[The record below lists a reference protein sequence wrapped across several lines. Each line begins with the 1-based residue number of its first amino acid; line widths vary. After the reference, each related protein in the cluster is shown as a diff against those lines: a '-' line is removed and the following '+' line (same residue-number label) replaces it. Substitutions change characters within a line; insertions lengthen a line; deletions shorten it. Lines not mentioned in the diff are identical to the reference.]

1 MLEAIRN
8 RAQGWLA
15 KLILALITIPFALW
29 GVDAYFGSGGGNEVI
44 AEVGSSGVTR
54 QAFTDELKEQ
64 TNRLRQAM
72 GANFDP
78 ALIESAEFKEQVL
91 NSMIEQEA
99 MLQEAEAAGLQV
111 HDAQIAAILQQLPP
125 FQEDGKFSAERYK
138 RVLAQRGYTPA
149 YFEYQLRRDIA
160 LGILRQPILS
170 GALLPAASAELITKI
185 AGQRRE
191 ISWHEIKPAAV
202 AGKLEVTDKDIQ
214 DYYLAHK
221 AEYMEPEAV
230 RVEYAVLSLDELARS
245 VKPSEKDVQD
255 YYAANAAKLAPPEER
270 SASHILIAAQQGDA
284 EARKKAKAKAEGLLA
299 TLQKDPKSFAEVARR
314 ESQDPGSASEGGSLG
329 NFGRGMMVKPF
340 EDAVFSMKPAEMRL
354 VETEYGFH
362 IIRLDGIQA
371 KAPSLAS
378 VRGQIEDELRK
389 QQAQKQYA
397 EAAESFSNI
406 VYEQAA
412 SLKPAADALKLSIQT
427 SDWMTRT
434 GLPAAPLNSPKLLE
448 AIFSADA
455 IKSRQNIEPLEIS
468 RNTMA
473 AARVIEHRAAREKP
487 VSEVSAAIRAKLQAE
502 KTADMI
508 AKMGQEQIAELN
520 QGKEPAGLAWSAFKL
535 IGRQQPEGFDPKTVQ
550 AIMRADSA
558 KLPAYVGAAMPDGS
572 YRVVRISRIAE
583 DAGAD
588 PMLRSAVEAGL
599 RQAYAR
605 SDAEAQLA
613 LAKAAQKIE
622 IKHGALGKK
631 E

>member
-44 AEVGSSGVTR
+44 AEVGGSGVTR

-170 GALLPAASAELITKI
+170 GALLPATSAELITKI

-191 ISWHEIKPAAV
+191 IAWHEIKPAAV
-202 AGKLEVTDKDIQ
+202 ADKLEVTDKDIQ

-245 VKPSEKDVQD
+245 VKPTEKDVQD

-270 SASHILIAAQQGDA
+270 SASHILIAAPQGDA

-299 TLQKDPKSFAEVARR
+299 ALQKNPKSFAEVARR

-340 EDAVFSMKPAEMRL
+340 EDAVFSMKPDEMRL

-362 IIRLDGIQA
+362 IIRLDGILA
-371 KAPSLAS
+371 KTPSLAS

-412 SLKPAADALKLSIQT
+412 SLKPAADALKLTIRI

-434 GLPAAPLNSPKLLE
+434 GLPAAPLNAPKLLE

-455 IKSRQNIEPLEIS
+455 IKSRQNIEPLEIG

-502 KTADMI
+502 KSAALI
-508 AKMGQEQIAELN
+508 AKMGQEQIAELS

-535 IGRQQPEGFDPKTVQ
+535 IGRQQPEGFDPQTVQ

-558 KLPAYVGAAMPDGS
+558 RLPAYVGAAMPDGS
-572 YRVVRISRIAE
+572 YRVVRISRIVE

>member
-1 MLEAIRN
+1 MLEAIRK

-299 TLQKDPKSFAEVARR
+299 ALQKDPKSFAEVARR

-340 EDAVFSMKPAEMRL
+340 EDAVFSMKPTEMRL

-371 KAPSLAS
+371 KTPSLAS